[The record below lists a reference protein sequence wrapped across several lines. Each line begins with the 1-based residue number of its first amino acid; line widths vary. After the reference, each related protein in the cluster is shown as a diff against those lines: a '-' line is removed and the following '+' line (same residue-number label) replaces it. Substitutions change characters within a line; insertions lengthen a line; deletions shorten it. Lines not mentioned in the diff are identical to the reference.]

1 MLDNKNKTLLMKVKE
16 LTSYLESWAPLGF
29 QESYDN
35 SGLIIGEP
43 DKDITGVLITLDVNE
58 LVLEEAVT
66 SGCNVIVA
74 HHPVIFKGL
83 KKLTGKDYVERTV
96 IAAIK
101 KDVAIYAIH
110 TNLDN
115 VHTGVNRKISEKLE
129 LEAVKV
135 LAPKPRTMGKLTT
148 FIPAEKTE
156 EVVKALH
163 EAGAGNIGDY
173 DSCSFTVNGTGAFKP
188 NDKATPFI
196 GEANMLERVNEDRV
210 EVVYPLPL
218 QSKLVQALKTAHPY
232 EEVAYYLHVL
242 ENDNPEVGSGMIGN
256 LPWEM
261 EGKAFIP
268 YLKEKMNL
276 EVVRSTFFIKRS
288 IKRVAVCGGS
298 GSFLL
303 KRAIAAGADAFVSA
317 DFKYHEFFD
326 ADGRIL
332 IADIGH
338 YESEVYTKDL
348 IYETLSKKF
357 SNIALR
363 LSKVNTNPIHYA

>member
-1 MLDNKNKTLLMKVKE
+1 MKIKE
-16 LTSYLESWAPLGF
+16 LTSYLESFAPVAY

-35 SGLIIGEP
+35 SGLIVG
-43 DKDITGVLITLDVNE
+43 DANKDITGVLITLDVNE
-58 LVLEEAVT
+58 LVLDEAVST
-66 SGCNVIVA
+66 GCNLIVA
-74 HHPVIFKGL
+74 HHPIIFKGL
-83 KKLTGKDYVERTV
+83 KRLTGKSYVERTV
-96 IAAIK
+96 MAAIK
-101 KDVAIYAIH
+101 NDVAIYAIH

-115 VHTGVNRKISEKLE
+115 VHTGVNRKISELLE
-129 LEAVKV
+129 LSNTRV
-135 LAPKPRTMGKLTT
+135 LVPKNETLGKLTT
-148 FIPAEKTE
+148 FIPSDKTE
-156 EVVKALH
+156 EVLSAIH
-163 EAGAGNIGDY
+163 EAGAGSIGDY
-173 DSCSFTVNGTGAFKP
+173 DSCSFRVAGTGAFRP
-188 NDKATPFI
+188 NESADPYI
-196 GEANMLERVNEDRV
+196 GSANELEKVEEDRV
-210 EVVYPLPL
+210 EVIFPLPI
-218 QSKLVQALKTAHPY
+218 QKKVISALKKAHPY

-242 ENDNPEVGSGMIGN
+242 ENENPEVGSGMIGN

-288 IKRVAVCGGS
+288 IKKVAVCGGS

-303 KRAIAAGADAFVSA
+303 KAAIAAGADAFVSA

-326 ADGRIL
+326 ADGKIL

-348 IYETLSKKF
+348 IYALLSEKF